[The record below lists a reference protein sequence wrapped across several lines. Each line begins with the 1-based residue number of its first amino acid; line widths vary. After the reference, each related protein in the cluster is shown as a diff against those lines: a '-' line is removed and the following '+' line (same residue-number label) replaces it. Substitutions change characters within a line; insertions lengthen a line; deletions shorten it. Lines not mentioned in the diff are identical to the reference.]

1 MGGDVYVTGRVTQ
14 ASDIRLKTNISNLL
28 YRGRLNPKTFIRD
41 NKQQIGFIAQDVQKL
56 YPEVVIE
63 DNDENHYLSLSYS
76 NMTAILSAQI
86 NYVEDEVSLLK
97 KKIQELETRLSKYED
112 VK

>member
-1 MGGDVYVTGRVTQ
+1 
-14 ASDIRLKTNISNLL
+14 
-28 YRGRLNPKTFIRD
+28 
-41 NKQQIGFIAQDVQKL
+41 
-56 YPEVVIE
+56 
-63 DNDENHYLSLSYS
+63 
-76 NMTAILSAQI
+76 MTAILSAQI